1 MLKRRL
7 IVAGA
12 IGCVLGVGTLASS
25 QDTKPPTAT
34 RAGLHKIYAASKALE
49 DAHRHLE
56 RAEHHFGG
64 HRAKALELVKQAEA
78 ELKEAVAYAKS
89 TPPAAPPAA
98 KQ

>member
-1 MLKRRL
+1 MRKRRL

-12 IGCVLGVGTLASS
+12 IGCVLGVGALASS

-49 DAHRHLE
+49 DARRHLD
-56 RAEHHFGG
+56 RAEHNFGG

-89 TPPAAPPAA
+89 TPPATKP
-98 KQ
+98 

>member
-1 MLKRRL
+1 MLKRRV
-7 IVAGA
+7 IVASA
-12 IGCVLGVGTLASS
+12 IGCVLGLGTLASS
-25 QDTKPPTAT
+25 QDSKPPTAT

-78 ELKEAVAYAKS
+78 ELKEAVVYAKS

-98 KQ
+98 KP

>member
-1 MLKRRL
+1 MLMRRL

-25 QDTKPPTAT
+25 QDTKPTTAT

-78 ELKEAVAYAKS
+78 EVKEAVAYATS
-89 TPPAAPPAA
+89 TPPPAA
-98 KQ
+98 KP